1 MDNTRF
7 EHDLQRTLEEIMQ
20 SYLTPSNVS
29 AFNRRNR
36 QSNTRSNNGY
46 LDNMNLVN
54 TLSEVMNG
62 YNSNMYH
69 YQSNMQTYLQIM
81 QSIVS
86 DRVRQSRINTTPVV
100 PLTVPN
106 AGRRNVDPV
115 FHATQINSDRLFRD
129 TQLFSYFI
137 YPFGD
142 LSGNF
147 TRQPSMRNVVVAPTE
162 QQINQSTTN
171 LIYSNH
177 LQLSNT
183 NCPITLEEFQ
193 EGDNVRQIRH
203 CGHTFREHAIQNWF
217 RQNVRCPVCRYDIRD
232 YVEPIDIS
240 NNSLPRTSLQN
251 SLNNIE
257 STIAQNISD
266 SLSSILRNYS
276 QEIFD
281 MSRNLLY
288 EFEYEPFE

>member
-7 EHDLQRTLEEIMQ
+7 EHDLQRIFEEMMQ
-20 SYLTPSNVS
+20 SYLRPSNVS
-29 AFNRRNR
+29 SFSRRNR
-36 QSNTRSNNGY
+36 QSNTRTENGY

-54 TLSEVMNG
+54 ALSDVMNS
-62 YNSNMYH
+62 YNSTMYQ
-69 YQSNMQTYLQIM
+69 YQSNMQTYLQIV

-86 DRVRQSRINTTPVV
+86 DRIRQSRTNTVPIV
-100 PLTVPN
+100 PLSMPSTN
-106 AGRRNVDPV
+106 RRNVDPV
-115 FHATQINSDRLFRD
+115 FNSTQRNADRLFRD
-129 TQLFSYFI
+129 TQLFSYLI
-137 YPFGD
+137 YPIGGD

-147 TRQPSMRNVVVAPTE
+147 TRRPSMRDVLVAPTE
-162 QQINQSTTN
+162 EQINQSTRN
-171 LIYSNH
+171 LIYSNR

-232 YVEPIDIS
+232 YIAPIDIS
-240 NNSLPRTSLQN
+240 GNSLPRTSLQN

-257 STIAQNISD
+257 SAIAQNISD

-276 QEIFD
+276 EEILD
-281 MSRNLLY
+281 MSQNLLY
-288 EFEYEPFE
+288 DFEYYV